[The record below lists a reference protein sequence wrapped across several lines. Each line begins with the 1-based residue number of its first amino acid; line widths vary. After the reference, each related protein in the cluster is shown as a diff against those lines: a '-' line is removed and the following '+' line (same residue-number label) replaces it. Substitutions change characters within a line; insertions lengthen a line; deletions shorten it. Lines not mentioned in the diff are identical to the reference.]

1 MQLKTLLREYIENQ
15 RPAPTRRWDFLPNFG
30 PVGELPVPVENL
42 GWELTDDLERTIRF
56 ETREDLQDFVVA
68 YMELEDET
76 GTYVPIRI
84 DGFSITISS
93 DSEIPP
99 KFKATIEEIAREI
112 RGH

>member
-15 RPAPTRRWDFLPNFG
+15 RPAQTRRWDFLPNFG
-30 PVGELPVPVENL
+30 PAGELPVPVENL

-68 YMELEDET
+68 YMELEDEM
-76 GTYVPIRI
+76 GIYVPIRI
-84 DGFSITISS
+84 DGFSVTISS